1 MRSKKIGNLFY
12 SKINLPNNS
21 ECIKKENHL
30 LFLGPLGCNQIAL
43 KRLDPAGM
51 GFLKVL
57 AGGKSICLSSQCKSF
72 IGALS
77 SLIQTKVDGVT
88 RGFLTHLK
96 IEGVGY
102 RASLHEK
109 SLSLRVG
116 FSHQVYFNVA
126 PSIRLFLLD
135 PTTICLYGIDRN
147 QVFQTAVKIR
157 SIRPPSPYKKRG
169 IRFADQ
175 VLILKEGKRK

>member
-12 SKINLPNNS
+12 STINLPTNS
-21 ECIKKENHL
+21 ECVKNKNHL
-30 LFLGPLGCNQIAL
+30 FFLGPLGCNQIAL
-43 KRLDPAGM
+43 KKVDPAGI

-77 SLIQTKVDGVT
+77 SLVQTKVNGVT

-102 RASLHEK
+102 RASLNEK
-109 SLSLRVG
+109 SLNLRVG
-116 FSHQVYFNVA
+116 FSHQVYFNVV
-126 PSIRLFLLD
+126 PSIRIFLLD
-135 PTTICLYGIDRN
+135 PTTICLYGIDKN

-175 VLILKEGKRK
+175 ALILKEGKRK

>member
-1 MRSKKIGNLFY
+1 MKLERRGNLFY
-12 SKINLPNNS
+12 SKVNLPPNS
-21 ECIKKENHL
+21 ECIKNKNQL
-30 LFLGPLGCNQIAL
+30 IFLGPLGCNQIAL
-43 KRLDPAGM
+43 KKVDPAGI
-51 GFLKVL
+51 GFLRVL
-57 AGGKSICLSSQCKSF
+57 AGGRTVCLSSQCKSL

-77 SLIQTKVDGVT
+77 TLVETKVNGVT

-102 RASLHEK
+102 RASLNEK
-109 SLSLRVG
+109 GLNLRVG
-116 FSHQVYFNVA
+116 FSHQIYFNVVA
-126 PSIRLFLLD
+126 SIRLFLLD
-135 PTTICLYGIDRN
+135 STTICLYGIDKN

-175 VLILKEGKRK
+175 ALTLKEGKRK